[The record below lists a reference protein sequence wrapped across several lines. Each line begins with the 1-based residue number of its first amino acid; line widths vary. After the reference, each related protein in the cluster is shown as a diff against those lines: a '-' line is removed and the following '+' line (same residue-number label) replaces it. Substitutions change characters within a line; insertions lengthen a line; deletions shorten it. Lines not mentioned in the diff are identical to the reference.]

1 MLAVNL
7 YIEVRKDIQTF
18 TVAIEGLLNNPWML
32 LDPTTL
38 GGQSIGLLTAFPWPK
53 KTPAACLSGDCWP
66 GNPKMKWF
74 ALERSPNVSHP
85 EVSHR
90 LAESRQDIFCDRLLP
105 LSRTER
111 IQLLRFLPESD

>member
-38 GGQSIGLLTAFPWPK
+38 GGQSIGLLTAFP
-53 KTPAACLSGDCWP
+53 
-66 GNPKMKWF
+66 
-74 ALERSPNVSHP
+74 
-85 EVSHR
+85 
-90 LAESRQDIFCDRLLP
+90 
-105 LSRTER
+105 
-111 IQLLRFLPESD
+111 

>member
-74 ALERSPNVSHP
+74 ALETFSQKNGWDRYQIQL
-85 EVSHR
+85 R
-90 LAESRQDIFCDRLLP
+90 QQESRQNWDMTCSLQRG
-105 LSRTER
+105 
-111 IQLLRFLPESD
+111 